1 MIFTMLYVILCALWV
16 IFYLWS
22 QQSILAKP
30 WWKVGLWALLHFVFA
45 PISLIKA
52 INRIPSDFE
61 ERNELKQLREYVQ
74 QIADNPMGFS
84 EMGRAGAGAVAQ
96 AVVDRIDQM
105 LGENNK

>member
-1 MIFTMLYVILCALWV
+1 MLYVIMCALWV
-16 IFYLWS
+16 IFCLQVQNVLY
-22 QQSILAKP
+22 AKET
-30 WWKVGLWALLHFVFA
+30 WWKPLLVIILNFVFA

-61 ERNELKQLREYVQ
+61 KRDELKQLREWVQ

-96 AVVDRIDQM
+96 SVVDRIDQM
-105 LGENNK
+105 LGETKPK